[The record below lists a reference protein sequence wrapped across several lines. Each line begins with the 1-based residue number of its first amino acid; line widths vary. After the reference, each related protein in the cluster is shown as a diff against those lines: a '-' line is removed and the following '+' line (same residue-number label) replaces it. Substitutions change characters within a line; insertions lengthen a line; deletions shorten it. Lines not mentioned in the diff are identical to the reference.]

1 MQGQVSAL
9 YLAGVLRR
17 REPAR
22 GADWGAREWGL
33 VAAAVTAPAAVL
45 LSAVALIH

>member
-17 REPAR
+17 QEPGR
-22 GADWGAREWGL
+22 GADWTARQWGL
-33 VAAAVTAPAAVL
+33 LAAAVAAPALAI
-45 LSAVALIH
+45 LSTVQFVH

>member
-17 REPAR
+17 QDPSR
-22 GADWGAREWGL
+22 GADWGSRQWGL
-33 VAAAVTAPAAVL
+33 VAAAVAAP
-45 LSAVALIH
+45 AVALLTIIPFIH